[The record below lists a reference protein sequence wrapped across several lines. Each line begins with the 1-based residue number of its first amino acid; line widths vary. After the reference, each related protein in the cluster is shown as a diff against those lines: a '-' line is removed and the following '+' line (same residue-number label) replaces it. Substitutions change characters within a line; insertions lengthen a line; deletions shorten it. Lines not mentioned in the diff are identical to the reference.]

1 MYVPRFNQVEDE
13 AELRAMVAQVG
24 AAELITTASDG
35 YPRATLLPIVWEGDT
50 VVAHFARANPHWQAI
65 GHESPALLVCTG
77 PQAYVSP
84 SWYAAKAEHGR
95 VVPTWNYTAVHLT
108 GRARVHDDPAWVR
121 RAVTALTDHHER
133 GRDDRWRVTD
143 APPGYIEGQLRGI
156 VGVEV
161 RLERVEGK
169 AKLSQNRSAE
179 DRRGVVQGLRGTG
192 SAEDAV
198 VAAQMEAGLP

>member
-1 MYVPRFNQVEDE
+1 VYVPRFNQVEDE

-50 VVAHFARANPHWQAI
+50 VIAHFARANPHWQAI
-65 GHESPALLVCTG
+65 GHDAPALLVCTG

-121 RAVTALTDHHER
+121 RAVTALTDHHEL

-143 APPGYIEGQLRGI
+143 APPGYTEGQLRGI